1 MPVTDAEILKYS
13 PLVQSFARRFVG
25 KFRRKS
31 SYQDL
36 VQAGWLG
43 MLKGLKNYDPSRGIT
58 LGAYS
63 RAWIWGS
70 MYREIHGRKKKAF
83 EVEIGLPPQLASM
96 DRPLT
101 DLRDAIATLS
111 PMQAEFIEMIWLEG
125 ETAESACARMG
136 MIFVEP
142 QEILRQ
148 IQTALKE
155 VVNYYYDDTN
165 NNDS

>member
-1 MPVTDAEILKYS
+1 MSVSDAEILKYS
-13 PLVQSFARRFVG
+13 PLVHSFARRFVG

-43 MLKGLKNYDPSRGIT
+43 MLKGIKNFDPSRGIT

-83 EVEIGLPPQLASM
+83 EIEIGLPPKLYSN

-101 DLRDAIATLS
+101 DLNDAIGTLS
-111 PMQAEFIEMIWLEG
+111 PAEAEFIQMIWIDG

-142 QEILRQ
+142 QEVLRQ
-148 IQTALKE
+148 ARESLRE
-155 VVNYYYDDTN
+155 VVNYYYDEPDED
-165 NNDS
+165 DS

>member
-1 MPVTDAEILKYS
+1 MAITDAEILKYS
-13 PLVQSFARRFVG
+13 PLVHSFARKFVG
-25 KFRRKS
+25 RFRRKT

-43 MLKGLKNYDPSRGIT
+43 MLKGLKNYDPARGVT

-70 MYREIHGRKKKAF
+70 MYREVHGRKKMQI
-83 EVEIGLPPQLASM
+83 EIEIGLPPKLECE

-101 DLRDAIATLS
+101 DLQDAIAQLS
-111 PMQAEFIEMIWLEG
+111 PMESEFVKMIWIEG
-125 ETAESACARMG
+125 ETPESACARMG

-142 QEILRQ
+142 QLILQQVRQ
-148 IQTALKE
+148 SLLE
-155 VVNYYYDDTN
+155 VVNYYGN
-165 NNDS
+165 EQFNHDS